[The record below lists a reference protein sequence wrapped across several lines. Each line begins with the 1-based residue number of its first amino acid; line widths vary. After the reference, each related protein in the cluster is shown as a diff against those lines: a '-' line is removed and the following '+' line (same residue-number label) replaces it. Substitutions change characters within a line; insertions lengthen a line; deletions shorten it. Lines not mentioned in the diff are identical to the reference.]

1 MKTLHMELDWFANTN
16 HTGFYVAL
24 KKGYY
29 QIWVSN

>member
-24 KKGYY
+24 KKGTIK
-29 QIWVSN
+29 IWG